1 MRTMKKSCIAVLM
14 AVLVAFSV
22 TLSVCLMPQQ
32 AQAQIL
38 NPDLQEEPY
47 SDVLYYFSDSE
58 PLFEGEAKSF
68 ADNSGKDIVYDGYQ

>member
-1 MRTMKKSCIAVLM
+1 MRTMKKSCFAVLM

-47 SDVLYYFSDSE
+47 SDVYFSDSE
-58 PLFEGEAKSF
+58 PLFEEEAKSF

>member
-47 SDVLYYFSDSE
+47 SDSMLREEYERQEEYSKEELLEDFLLYLE
-58 PLFEGEAKSF
+58 ILFM
-68 ADNSGKDIVYDGYQ
+68 